1 VKRILKMP
9 VTNFPNGL
17 TMDTTKYISIASG
30 STIPVTGASGY
41 NPGCKF
47 ILSSASLGKNIE
59 WVNQGSAT
67 SCLFVPSGAGFGYG
81 FAWAGGPVDCV
92 NGETATQYAVDGN
105 VGLADICF
113 AAHQVSDDNDQIIGV
128 ACAESTAPG
137 EQNSLLITASADPLT
152 AHDYVYAGL
161 KNKCVPK
168 FDVFA
173 AGTHTTVGGAAAE
186 AITITG
192 AKAGDLAFVCLG
204 STDDTDTISDSICTT
219 DTLTVTLSADPS
231 TTHSIHYV
239 ILRER
244 GTFKPSH
251 YVAYAGQH
259 TCVGGD
265 ATEVATVTG
274 VLSDDIIMSVIEDAT
289 SGATNILKV
298 VPTTNTVTWTF
309 NADPT
314 VGHLINYAVLRAY

>member
-1 VKRILKMP
+1 MG
-9 VTNFPNGL
+9 VTNFPNGIAY
-17 TMDTTKYISIASG
+17 DTTTNVSILSG
-30 STIPVTGASGY
+30 STIPTAATAGY

-47 ILSSASLGKNIE
+47 ILTNASLGQCME
-59 WVNQGSAT
+59 WVNQGTAT
-67 SCLFVPSGAGFGYG
+67 SCLFVPAGPVYGYG

-92 NGETATQYAVDGN
+92 NGEAATQYAVDGN

-113 AAHQVSDDNDQIIGV
+113 AAHQVSDDSDQIIGV

-137 EQNSLLITASADPLT
+137 EQNSLLITGSADPLT

-168 FDVFA
+168 FDIFA
-173 AGTHTTVGGAAAE
+173 AGTRVAVAGDDATI
-186 AITITG
+186 AITVTG
-192 AKAGDLAFVCLG
+192 VVAGDLAFAYFAD
-204 STDDTDTISDSICTT
+204 TDDTDTIDQVVCTT
-219 DTLTVTLSADPS
+219 DTVTVTASADPV
-231 TTHSIHYV
+231 TDHTFFYMV
-239 ILRER
+239 LRER

-259 TCVGGD
+259 TTAGGD

-274 VLSDDIIMSVIEDAT
+274 VLATDVIVSVIEDAA
-289 SGATNILKV
+289 SGAANILKV
-298 VPTTNTVTWTF
+298 VPTANTITWTF

-314 VGHLINYAVLRAY
+314 ADHLINYAALRAY